1 MRMVQEYLGVA
12 LLALLAVT
20 PSMAEQP
27 TINGKPDFS
36 GTWKAESND
45 SNTWVIEQTED
56 SISIRE
62 MGADKKTNTD
72 IRCSTRGA
80 DCNGRVEGDDVKAAF
95 YYNGPALVATMRRGK
110 SVNRVRRTLSDDGQ
124 KMSVEMIPLLPAGK
138 PHTIVLVRSDEKK

>member
-1 MRMVQEYLGVA
+1 MMRKYLLVA
-12 LLALLAVT
+12 MLALLAVT
-20 PSMAEQP
+20 ASVAEQP

-45 SNTWVIEQTED
+45 SVTWVIEQTED

-62 MGADKKTNTD
+62 MGADKKANTD
-72 IRCSTRGA
+72 VRCSTRGA
-80 DCNGRVEGDDVKAAF
+80 DCDGRVDGDLVKAAF

-110 SVNRVRRTLSDDGQ
+110 NVNRVRRTLSEDGQ

-138 PHTIVLVRSDEKK
+138 PHTTVLVRADEKK